1 MSTRLDQNP
10 IIETEFSQNYN
21 VVITFDITV
30 TVDGTMA
37 PCFTLKF
44 QDQNLK

>member
-10 IIETEFSQNYN
+10 IIETEFSQNYS
-21 VVITFDITV
+21 VVITFDITINI
-30 TVDGTMA
+30 DGIIA
-37 PCFTLKF
+37 PSLTLKF